1 MRGRLGWAFRMVRNA
16 AACGGWVDAAG
27 GGYMQ
32 TPNSE
37 ILSPPVGL
45 VGVDALRLILWPDP
59 SSRPSLRWV
68 RELQARRAIPFIK
81 VGVKVF
87 FEPERV
93 RAALRRFEQPV
104 EA

>member
-1 MRGRLGWAFRMVRNA
+1 MVRDA
-16 AACGGWVDAAG
+16 AACAGWVDAVG
-27 GGYMQ
+27 GLCMN
-32 TPNSE
+32 TPLSE
-37 ILSPPVGL
+37 IQSAPVGL
-45 VGVDALRLILWPDP
+45 VGVDTLRFILWPDP

-68 RELQARRAIPFIK
+68 RELQARRVIPFIK
-81 VGVKVF
+81 LGVKVF